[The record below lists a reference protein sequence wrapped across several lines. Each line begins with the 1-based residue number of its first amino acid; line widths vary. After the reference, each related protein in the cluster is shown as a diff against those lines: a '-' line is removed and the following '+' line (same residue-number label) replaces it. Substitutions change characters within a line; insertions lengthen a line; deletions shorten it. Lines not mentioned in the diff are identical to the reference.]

1 MRTKP
6 IIDISLP
13 IVEGMITYPGD
24 AKPRIVGPRRKRG
37 SSTFHSILTLGSHTG
52 THIDAPRHVL
62 KNGARVDT
70 IAFDRLMGP
79 CRVLDCTTARS
90 NVTIQDLKPHR
101 VQRGERILLKTR
113 NSRRGFHRFPKSY
126 VALDGDAA
134 EYLGRTNVRLVGID
148 MLSVK
153 QRGSRDQRPHTA
165 LLKRGIPIIEGLN
178 LRNVRPGRYHL
189 IALPLRL
196 KGLDGAPSRVVLMP
210 S

>member
-1 MRTKP
+1 MRTNRY
-6 IIDISLP
+6 IDISLP

-24 AKPRIVGPRRKRG
+24 VKPRIVGPRRKRG

-70 IAFDRLMGP
+70 ITFDRLIGP

-101 VQRGERILLKTR
+101 IKRNERILLKTR
-113 NSRRGFHRFPKSY
+113 NSRHGFQRFPQHY
-126 VALDGDAA
+126 IALDGDAA

-178 LRNVRPGRYHL
+178 LRYVRPGQYHL

-196 KGLDGAPSRVVLMP
+196 KNLDGGPARVILIA
-210 S
+210 